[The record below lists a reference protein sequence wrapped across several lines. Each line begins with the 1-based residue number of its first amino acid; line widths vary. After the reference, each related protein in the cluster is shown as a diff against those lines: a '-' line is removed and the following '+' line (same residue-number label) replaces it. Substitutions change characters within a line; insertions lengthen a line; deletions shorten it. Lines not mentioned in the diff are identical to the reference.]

1 MPEVVLVDAM
11 LVEVEGQILNDALHL
26 VLIIDDMDDI
36 EYVCLYYDVQLD
48 DDEGVDA
55 VTEGLEDVV
64 DEVDEVIWETEEML
78 VLTEV
83 DEGEVELVLNA
94 DDAENEVLLLFII
107 RLPADIT

>member
-1 MPEVVLVDAM
+1 
-11 LVEVEGQILNDALHL
+11 
-26 VLIIDDMDDI
+26 
-36 EYVCLYYDVQLD
+36 
-48 DDEGVDA
+48 
-55 VTEGLEDVV
+55 VV